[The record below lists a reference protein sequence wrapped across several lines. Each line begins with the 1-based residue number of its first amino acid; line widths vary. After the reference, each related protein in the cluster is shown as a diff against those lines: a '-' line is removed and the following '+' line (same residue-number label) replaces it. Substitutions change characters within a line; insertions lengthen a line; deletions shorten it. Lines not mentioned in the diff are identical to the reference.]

1 MRKKARIKD
10 CIVCDSIYVK
20 FPDQR
25 CLGLEVGVVVGLSIN
40 RHEGTFGDNGNVL
53 TLDSGDGRITI

>member
-1 MRKKARIKD
+1 M
-10 CIVCDSIYVK
+10 CDSIYVK

-25 CLGLEVGVVVGLSIN
+25 CLGLEVGVAVGLSIN

>member
-1 MRKKARIKD
+1 M
-10 CIVCDSIYVK
+10 K

-25 CLGLEVGVVVGLSIN
+25 CLGLEVGVAVGLSIN